1 MNQSFSDIL
10 YEYWGYESFRG
21 IQEDIIR
28 SIASGRDTLGL
39 MPTGGG
45 KSITFQVPAL
55 AMEGLCIV
63 ITPLIALMKDQVQN
77 LRQRGISA
85 VAVYSGIDRQK
96 QLQYLDNCIY
106 GDPKFLYISPE
117 RLSSEMFQTKLRHM
131 KVCFIAV
138 DEAHC
143 ISQWGYDFRPAYKE
157 ISQVRKIL
165 PKVPILAITATAT
178 PDVVNDI
185 MVQLDFRSDSNFFRM
200 SFERKNLSYVV
211 RKTDDKEGE
220 LIHILRSVPGSAIVY
235 TRSRQHT
242 REIAKLLKYEGISAL
257 YYHAGLT
264 NIDKDVR
271 QKAWQEGEARVM
283 VATNAFGMGID
294 KPDVR
299 LVIHMD
305 VPDSIEAYFQE
316 AGRAGRDGARAYA
329 VMLYAG
335 RDKRKLN
342 QRVADNFPS
351 MDFIRDV
358 YEHLAYYF
366 EIPMGSAEGRSFE
379 FSVDQFCTKYHYFP
393 VPMMSAL
400 QLLERGGYIE
410 FREEDENVSRV
421 LFLMQRDQLYQLN
434 YLEPVQDTVMQA
446 LLRTYSGLFSDYVFI
461 EEDRIAQSAG
471 ITPNEVYQVLKQ
483 LNFERILHYIPRKNV
498 PHVKYLRRRI
508 EAERI
513 VLSESIYEERRECYK
528 SQIKSVLE
536 YCEDDDTCRSWYLLS
551 YFGELNAPDCGH
563 CDVCLSP
570 NRKKPITLKERIL
583 REMKDGKPRRPDE
596 VRFIGADLYMLLD
609 AFHELADEG
618 KIELCDGYF
627 VLA

>member
-1 MNQSFSDIL
+1 MSQSFSDIL
-10 YEYWGYESFRG
+10 HEYWGYESFRG

-45 KSITFQVPAL
+45 KSVTFQVPAL
-55 AMEGLCIV
+55 AMDGLCIV

-77 LRQRGISA
+77 LRRRGISA
-85 VAVYSGIDRQK
+85 VAVYSGIDREK

-106 GDPKFLYISPE
+106 GGPKFLYISPE
-117 RLSSEMFQTKLRHM
+117 RLSSDIFQTKLKHM
-131 KVCFIAV
+131 KVCLVAV

-143 ISQWGYDFRPAYKE
+143 ISQWGYDFRPAYTE
-157 ISQVRKIL
+157 ISNVRKML
-165 PKVPILAITATAT
+165 PEVPVLALTATAT

-185 MVQLDFRSDSNFFRM
+185 MRQLHFRTGYSFYRM
-200 SFERKNLSYVV
+200 SFERKNLSYIV

-220 LIHILRSVPGSAIVY
+220 LVHILRSVPGSAIVY

-242 REIAKLLKYEGISAL
+242 REIAKMLKSVGITAL

-305 VPDSIEAYFQE
+305 APDSIEAYFQE
-316 AGRAGRDGARAYA
+316 AGRAGRDGKRAYA

-335 RDKRKLN
+335 RDSRKLR

-351 MDFIRDV
+351 MDYIRDV
-358 YEHLAYYF
+358 YEHLAYYL
-366 EIPMGSAEGRSFE
+366 EIPMGGAEGKSFE
-379 FSVDQFCTKYHYFP
+379 FSVEKFCTKFHYFP
-393 VPMMSAL
+393 VPMLSAL
-400 QLLERGGYIE
+400 QLLTRAGYIE
-410 FREEDENVSRV
+410 FREAEENVSRL
-421 LFLMQRDQLYQLN
+421 LFLMQRDQLYQIN
-434 YLEPVQDTVMQA
+434 YLEPMQESVMQA
-446 LLRTYSGLFSDYVFI
+446 LLRNYAGLFSDYVFV

-471 ITPNEVYQVLKQ
+471 LTSDEVYQVLKQ
-483 LNFERILHYIPRKNV
+483 LNFERILHYVPRKNV
-498 PHVKYLRRRI
+498 PHIKYLRRRV
-508 EAERI
+508 EMERV
-513 VLSESIYEERRECYK
+513 VLPRSVYEDRRECYEDR
-528 SQIKSVLE
+528 IKSVIE
-536 YCEDDDTCRSWYLLS
+536 YCEDDTFCRSWYLLS
-551 YFGELNAPDCGH
+551 YFGEENVSECGH
-563 CDVCLSP
+563 CDVCIAP
-570 NRKKPITLKERIL
+570 NRKRPVSLKERIL
-583 REMKDGKPRRPDE
+583 CDMKDGKPRRPDE
-596 VRFIGADLYMLLD
+596 IRYVGADLGMLLE
-609 AFHELADEG
+609 AFKELADED
-618 KIELCDGYF
+618 KIELRDGYF